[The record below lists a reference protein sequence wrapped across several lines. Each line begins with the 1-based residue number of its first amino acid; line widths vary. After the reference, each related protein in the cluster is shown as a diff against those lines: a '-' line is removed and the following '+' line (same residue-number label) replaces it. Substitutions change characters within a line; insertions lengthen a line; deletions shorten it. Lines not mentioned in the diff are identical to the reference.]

1 MTTRSSES
9 IPEPATAVDPVQPP
23 EIPAPASTDMSHPEI
38 MRALSGLLL
47 GMFAAILSSTI
58 VTNALPRII
67 ADLGGG
73 QSAFTWV
80 VTATLLA
87 MTASMPLWGKLAD
100 LFDKKLLIQVALS
113 IYVIGSM
120 IAGLSQS
127 PAMLITLR
135 VVQGLGVGGLIGL
148 SQIILAAMIPPRQR
162 GRYSGYLGA
171 TFAAATVSGPLIG
184 GVITDTSW
192 LGWRWC
198 FYIGVPFAVAALVVL
213 HRTLKLPVTRRPG
226 VRIDWTGAGL
236 VSASV
241 SLLLIWVTLAGDSYD
256 WASWQSLAMVGGSVL
271 LAALFVLVET
281 RAAEPIIPLR
291 LFRDRTISLT
301 SAASLLIG
309 VAMLAGTVFF
319 AQFFQLARGES
330 ATMSGVMTI
339 PMIAGMTLASTV
351 SGRLITRT
359 GRWKSWLLA
368 GGVLLTGGCALLG
381 VMRYDTPYWQI
392 AVSMTLLGLGIGMTM
407 QNMVLAAQNVV
418 APGDLG
424 AASSMVAFFRTFGG
438 AVGVAVLGALLA
450 NRVADYSSSG
460 LAELGV
466 APEGGGQIPN
476 MAALEEPVRTVVASA
491 YGHGVADVFLTTAPI
506 ALGSLLLTVFI
517 REIALRT
524 HTGPG
529 R

>member
-1 MTTRSSES
+1 MTH
-9 IPEPATAVDPVQPP
+9 A
-23 EIPAPASTDMSHPEI
+23 EI

-58 VTNALPRII
+58 VTNALPRILS
-67 ADLGGG
+67 DLHGG

-100 LFDKKLLIQVALS
+100 LFDKKLLIQIALS

-127 PAMLITLR
+127 PEMLIALR

-148 SQIILAAMIPPRQR
+148 SQIILAAMIPPRER

-171 TFAAATVSGPLIG
+171 TFAAATVSGPLVG

-198 FYIGVPFAVAALVVL
+198 FYIGVPFALAALVVL
-213 HRTLKLPVTRRPG
+213 HRTLKLPTVRRPG
-226 VRIDWTGAGL
+226 VRIDWTGALL

-256 WASWQSLAMVGGSVL
+256 WASWQSFAMVGGAVAL
-271 LAALFVLVET
+271 GGLFVFVET

-291 LFRDRTISLT
+291 LFRDRTIALS
-301 SAASLLIG
+301 SGVSLLVG
-309 VAMLAGTVFF
+309 VAMLSGTVFF
-319 AQFFQLARGES
+319 SQYFQLARGES

-339 PMIAGMTLASTV
+339 PMIIGMTAASTV
-351 SGRLITRT
+351 SGWLITRT
-359 GRWKSWLLA
+359 GRWKHWLVS
-368 GGVLLTGGCALLG
+368 GGVLLTAGCGLLG
-381 VMRYDTPYWQI
+381 TIRHDTPYWQV
-392 AVSMTLLGLGIGMTM
+392 AVYMVLLGLGVGMTM
-407 QNMVLAAQNVV
+407 QNLVLAAQNVV
-418 APGDLG
+418 GPRDLG

-438 AVGVAVLGALLA
+438 AIGVAVLGALLA
-450 NRVADYSSSG
+450 SRVTSYSSG
-460 LAELGV
+460 PLTDLGV
-466 APEGGGQIPN
+466 DGGGGGAIPD
-476 MAALEEPVRTVVASA
+476 MAALPDAVRGVLENA
-491 YGHGVADVFLTTAPI
+491 YGHGVADIFLFAAPTAL
-506 ALGSLLLTVFI
+506 ASLLLTFFI
-517 REIALRT
+517 REVALRT
-524 HTGPG
+524 RTDGP

>member
-1 MTTRSSES
+1 MT
-9 IPEPATAVDPVQPP
+9 
-23 EIPAPASTDMSHPEI
+23 HPEI

-100 LFDKKLLIQVALS
+100 LFDKKLLIQAALT

-120 IAGLSQS
+120 IAGLSQN
-127 PAMLITLR
+127 PAMLISVR

-198 FYIGVPFAVAALVVL
+198 FYIGVPFAIAALVVL
-213 HRTLKLPVTRRPG
+213 HRTLKLPRVRRAG
-226 VRIDWTGAGL
+226 VRIDWTGAAL

-256 WASWQSLAMVGGSVL
+256 WLSWQTLAMVGGSLL
-271 LAALFVLVET
+271 LAVLFVVVET

-291 LFRDRTISLT
+291 LFRDRTIALT
-301 SAASLLIG
+301 SATSLLVG

-319 AQFFQLARGES
+319 AQYFQLARGES

-339 PMIAGMTLASTV
+339 PMIVGMTLSSTV

-368 GGVLLTGGCALLG
+368 GGVLLTAGCALLG
-381 VMRYDTPYWQI
+381 TVRYDTAYWQV
-392 AVSMTLLGLGIGMTM
+392 AAAMLLLGLGVGMTM
-407 QNMVLAAQNVV
+407 QNLVLAAQNVV
-418 APGDLG
+418 GPEDLG

-438 AVGVAVLGALLA
+438 AIGVAVLGALLA
-450 NRVADYSSSG
+450 NRVAEYSTSG

-466 APEGGGQIPN
+466 VPAGGGGQIPD
-476 MAALEEPVRTVVASA
+476 MAALPGPVRTVIASA
-491 YGHGVADVFLTTAPI
+491 YGHGIADVFLVAAPI

-517 REIALRT
+517 REVALRT
-524 HTGPG
+524 HTGSA